1 MGWTY
6 AVVVHA
12 GDDHYQI
19 TAQRLKDLARN
30 ESICIDI
37 ISPSSVAFD
46 KNESTKMSEIIDKV
60 WEARRAAGM
69 STLGVIF
76 YGRGYECLT
85 FSNALRDKIQS
96 AGENNPIQ
104 LILSEGCSEWIPKMI
119 ADSVIPG
126 NSMMLRPN
134 VELVNKFDEDWATN
148 FTKHHNLS
156 SPSTPIEEY
165 MKEFY
170 KETGKLP
177 TDITNIT
184 RSPLVSEAI
193 DSIFVLAVA
202 YLKAQKQKCGELNPR
217 SNCDELKKMSR
228 KEIVGYIQGLQATY
242 DKLPG
247 QAAPSEFS
255 TAHKVI
261 GHTQRMDVVMVNK
274 TGNSWHIHKVGIL
287 HELLKA
293 YNRIVRLK

>member
-1 MGWTY
+1 MFVTLLRNTGWTY
-6 AVVVHA
+6 AVVVHT
-12 GDDHYQI
+12 GDDHSQI

-37 ISPSSVAFD
+37 ISPPPVAFD

-60 WEARRAAGM
+60 WEARRAAGT

-76 YGRGYECLT
+76 YGYGYECLM
-85 FSNALRDKIQS
+85 FSNALRDKVQS

-104 LILSEGCSEWIPKMI
+104 LILSEGCSEWIPELI
-119 ADSVIPG
+119 ADSVIPD
-126 NSMMLRPN
+126 NSMMLSPN
-134 VELVNKFDEDWATN
+134 VELVNEFEEYWATN
-148 FTKHHNLS
+148 VTKHHNLS

-170 KETGKLP
+170 EETRKFP

-202 YLKAQKQKCGELNPR
+202 YLKQKCGELNPR

-228 KEIVGYIQGLQATY
+228 KEIIGYIQGVQATY
-242 DKLPG
+242 DNLPG
-247 QAAPSEFS
+247 QASPVEFS
-255 TAHKVI
+255 AAHKVI

-274 TGNSWHIHKVGIL
+274 TGNSWNIHKVGI
-287 HELLKA
+287 
-293 YNRIVRLK
+293 